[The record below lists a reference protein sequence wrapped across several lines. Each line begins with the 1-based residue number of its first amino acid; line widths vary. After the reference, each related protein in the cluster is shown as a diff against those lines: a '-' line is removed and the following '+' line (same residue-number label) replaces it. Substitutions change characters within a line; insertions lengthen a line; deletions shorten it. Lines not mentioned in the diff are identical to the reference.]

1 MDLFNRI
8 IESALNLF
16 MREGVKTVN
25 MDDIASFMGISKK
38 TLYRYVNNKADLVEK
53 AFRLHQY
60 RILGMI
66 TNIQEKNEN
75 AIDELFEIDEKLCL
89 MLKNRPPRLINNLK
103 KYYQNVWEI
112 LDEIKKKH
120 LFTCI
125 TENMDRGKEQGLYRN
140 EANSNI
146 IAKLMMNTV
155 DALVDDATFP
165 LTQYDFKSLL
175 EENRVYHIRGI
186 ATDKGIKYLEQKL
199 KNDQSNH
206 LHYILRDN

>member
-1 MDLFNRI
+1 MDQFNRI

-25 MDDIASFMGISKK
+25 MDDISSFMGISKK
-38 TLYRYVNNKADLVEK
+38 TLYQYVNNKADLVEK
-53 AFRLHQY
+53 AFRLYQS

-66 TNIQEKNEN
+66 SNIQEKNEN
-75 AIDELFEIDEKLCL
+75 AIDELFKIDEKLCL

-103 KYYQNVWEI
+103 KYYPNVWEI
-112 LDEIKKKH
+112 LDESKKTH

-140 EANSNI
+140 EVNSNI

-175 EENRVYHIRGI
+175 KENRIYHIRGI

-199 KNDQSNH
+199 KND
-206 LHYILRDN
+206 

>member
-1 MDLFNRI
+1 MDQFNRI

-16 MREGVKTVN
+16 MREGVKSLN

-38 TLYRYVNNKADLVEK
+38 TLYQYVNNKADLVEK

-60 RILGMI
+60 RILRMI
-66 TNIQEKNEN
+66 SNIQEKNEN
-75 AIDELFEIDEKLCL
+75 AIDELSEIDEKLCL
-89 MLKNRPPRLINNLK
+89 MLKNIPPRLINNLK
-103 KYYQNVWEI
+103 KYYPNVWGI

-140 EANSNI
+140 GANSNI

-155 DALVDDATFP
+155 DALVDDTTFP

-199 KNDQSNH
+199 KND
-206 LHYILRDN
+206 

>member
-1 MDLFNRI
+1 MEQFNRI
-8 IESALNLF
+8 IESTLNLF
-16 MREGVKTVN
+16 LREGVKTVN
-25 MDDIASFMGISKK
+25 MDDISSFMGISKK
-38 TLYRYVNNKADLVEK
+38 TLYKYVNNKADLVEK
-53 AFRLHQY
+53 AFRLYQY
-60 RILGMI
+60 RILRMI
-66 TNIQEKNEN
+66 SNIQEKNEN

-103 KYYQNVWEI
+103 KYYPNVWEI

-140 EANSNI
+140 EVNSNI

-199 KNDQSNH
+199 KND
-206 LHYILRDN
+206 

>member
-1 MDLFNRI
+1 MDQFIRI

-16 MREGVKTVN
+16 MRDGVKTVN
-25 MDDIASFMGISKK
+25 MDDISSFMGISKK
-38 TLYRYVNNKADLVEK
+38 TLYLHVNNKADLVEK
-53 AFRLHQY
+53 AFRLYQS

-66 TNIQEKNEN
+66 SNIQEKNEN

-103 KYYQNVWEI
+103 KYYPNVWEI

-125 TENMDRGKEQGLYRN
+125 TENMERGKEQGLYRN

-155 DALVDDATFP
+155 GALVDDATFP

-175 EENRVYHIRGI
+175 KENRIYHIRGI

-199 KNDQSNH
+199 KND
-206 LHYILRDN
+206 

>member
-1 MDLFNRI
+1 MDQFNRI

-25 MDDIASFMGISKK
+25 MDDISSFMGISKK
-38 TLYRYVNNKADLVEK
+38 TLYQYVNNKADLVEK
-53 AFRLHQY
+53 AFRLYQS

-66 TNIQEKNEN
+66 SNIQEKNEN
-75 AIDELFEIDEKLCL
+75 AIDELFKIDEKLCL

-103 KYYQNVWEI
+103 KYYPNVWEI

-140 EANSNI
+140 EVNSNI

-175 EENRVYHIRGI
+175 KENRIYHIRGI

-199 KNDQSNH
+199 KND
-206 LHYILRDN
+206 

>member
-1 MDLFNRI
+1 MDQFNRI

-25 MDDIASFMGISKK
+25 MDDISSFMGISKK
-38 TLYRYVNNKADLVEK
+38 TLYQFVNNKADLVEK
-53 AFRLHQY
+53 AFRLYQS

-66 TNIQEKNEN
+66 SNIQEKNEN
-75 AIDELFEIDEKLCL
+75 AIDELCEIDEKLCL

-103 KYYQNVWEI
+103 KYYPNVWEI

-186 ATDKGIKYLEQKL
+186 ATNKGIKYLEQKL
-199 KNDQSNH
+199 KND
-206 LHYILRDN
+206 

>member
-1 MDLFNRI
+1 MNQFNRI

-25 MDDIASFMGISKK
+25 MDDISSFMGISKK
-38 TLYRYVNNKADLVEK
+38 TLYQYVNNKADLVEK
-53 AFRLHQY
+53 AFRLYQS

-66 TNIQEKNEN
+66 SNIQEKNEN

-103 KYYQNVWEI
+103 KYYPNVWEI

-140 EANSNI
+140 DVNSNI

-155 DALVDDATFP
+155 DALVNDATFP

-175 EENRVYHIRGI
+175 KENRIYHIRGI

-199 KNDQSNH
+199 KND
-206 LHYILRDN
+206 

>member
-1 MDLFNRI
+1 MDQFNRI

-25 MDDIASFMGISKK
+25 MDDISSFMGISKK
-38 TLYRYVNNKADLVEK
+38 TLYQYVNNKADLVEK
-53 AFRLHQY
+53 AFRLYQS

-66 TNIQEKNEN
+66 SNIQEKNEN

-103 KYYQNVWEI
+103 KYYPNVWEI
-112 LDEIKKKH
+112 LDEIKKTH

-125 TENMDRGKEQGLYRN
+125 TENMDRGKEQGLNRN
-140 EANSNI
+140 EVNSNI

-175 EENRVYHIRGI
+175 KENRIYHIRGI

-199 KNDQSNH
+199 KND
-206 LHYILRDN
+206 

>member
-1 MDLFNRI
+1 MEQFNRI
-8 IESALNLF
+8 IESTLNLF
-16 MREGVKTVN
+16 LREGVKTVN
-25 MDDIASFMGISKK
+25 MDDISSFMGISKK
-38 TLYRYVNNKADLVEK
+38 TLYKYVNNKADLVEK
-53 AFRLHQY
+53 AFRLYQY

-66 TNIQEKNEN
+66 SNIQEKNEN

-89 MLKNRPPRLINNLK
+89 MLKNRPPRLRNNLK
-103 KYYQNVWEI
+103 KYYPNVWEI

-140 EANSNI
+140 EVNSNI

-186 ATDKGIKYLEQKL
+186 ASDKGIKYLEQKL
-199 KNDQSNH
+199 KND
-206 LHYILRDN
+206 

>member
-1 MDLFNRI
+1 MDQFNRI

-38 TLYRYVNNKADLVEK
+38 TLYQYVNNKADLVEK

-66 TNIQEKNEN
+66 SNIQEKNEN

-103 KYYQNVWEI
+103 KYYPNVWEI
-112 LDEIKKKH
+112 LVEIKKKH

-199 KNDQSNH
+199 KND
-206 LHYILRDN
+206 

>member
-1 MDLFNRI
+1 MEQFNRI
-8 IESALNLF
+8 IESTLNLF
-16 MREGVKTVN
+16 LREGVKSVN
-25 MDDIASFMGISKK
+25 MDDISSFMGISKK
-38 TLYRYVNNKADLVEK
+38 TLYKYVNNKADLVEK
-53 AFRLHQY
+53 AFRLYQY

-66 TNIQEKNEN
+66 SNIQEKNEN

-103 KYYQNVWEI
+103 KYYPNVWEI

-140 EANSNI
+140 EVNSNI

-199 KNDQSNH
+199 KND
-206 LHYILRDN
+206 

>member
-1 MDLFNRI
+1 MEQFNRI
-8 IESALNLF
+8 IESTLNLF
-16 MREGVKTVN
+16 LREGVKTVN
-25 MDDIASFMGISKK
+25 MDDISSFMGISKK
-38 TLYRYVNNKADLVEK
+38 TLYKYVNNKADLVEK
-53 AFRLHQY
+53 AFRLYQY

-66 TNIQEKNEN
+66 SNIQEKNEN

-103 KYYQNVWEI
+103 KYYPNVWEI

-125 TENMDRGKEQGLYRN
+125 TENMDRGKQQGLYRN

-146 IAKLMMNTV
+146 ISKLMMNTV

-186 ATDKGIKYLEQKL
+186 ATLKGIKYLEQKL
-199 KNDQSNH
+199 KND
-206 LHYILRDN
+206 

>member
-1 MDLFNRI
+1 MDQLNRI

-38 TLYRYVNNKADLVEK
+38 TLYQYVNNKADLVEK

-66 TNIQEKNEN
+66 SNIQKKNEN

-103 KYYQNVWEI
+103 KYYPNVWEI

-199 KNDQSNH
+199 KND
-206 LHYILRDN
+206 

>member
-1 MDLFNRI
+1 MDQFNRI

-25 MDDIASFMGISKK
+25 MDDISSFMGISKK
-38 TLYRYVNNKADLVEK
+38 TLYQYVNNKADLVEK
-53 AFRLHQY
+53 AFRLYQS

-66 TNIQEKNEN
+66 SNIQEKNEN

-103 KYYQNVWEI
+103 KYYPNVWEI

-140 EANSNI
+140 EVNSNI

-175 EENRVYHIRGI
+175 KENRIYHIRGI

-199 KNDQSNH
+199 KND
-206 LHYILRDN
+206 

>member
-1 MDLFNRI
+1 MDQLNRI

-25 MDDIASFMGISKK
+25 MDDISSFMGISKK
-38 TLYRYVNNKADLVEK
+38 TLYQYVNNKADLVEK
-53 AFRLHQY
+53 AFRLYQS

-66 TNIQEKNEN
+66 SNIQEKNEN

-103 KYYQNVWEI
+103 KYYPNVWEI

-125 TENMDRGKEQGLYRN
+125 TENMDRGKEQELYRN

-146 IAKLMMNTV
+146 IAKLMMNSV

-165 LTQYDFKSLL
+165 HTQYDFKSLL
-175 EENRVYHIRGI
+175 KENRIYHIRGI

-199 KNDQSNH
+199 KND
-206 LHYILRDN
+206 

>member
-1 MDLFNRI
+1 MDQFNRI

-25 MDDIASFMGISKK
+25 MDDISSFMGISKK
-38 TLYRYVNNKADLVEK
+38 TLYQYVNNKADLVEK
-53 AFRLHQY
+53 AFRLYQS

-66 TNIQEKNEN
+66 SNIQEKNEN
-75 AIDELFEIDEKLCL
+75 AIDELFKIDEKLCL

-103 KYYQNVWEI
+103 KYYPNVWEI

-140 EANSNI
+140 EVNSNI

-175 EENRVYHIRGI
+175 KRKSNLPHTRNCNRQGNQIFR
-186 ATDKGIKYLEQKL
+186 TKKIKK
-199 KNDQSNH
+199 
-206 LHYILRDN
+206 

>member
-1 MDLFNRI
+1 MDQFNRI

-25 MDDIASFMGISKK
+25 MDDISSFMGISKK
-38 TLYRYVNNKADLVEK
+38 TLYQYVNNKADLVEK
-53 AFRLHQY
+53 AFRLYQS

-66 TNIQEKNEN
+66 SNIQEKNEN
-75 AIDELFEIDEKLCL
+75 AIDELFKIDEKLCL

-103 KYYQNVWEI
+103 KYYPNVWEI

-165 LTQYDFKSLL
+165 HTQYDFKSLL
-175 EENRVYHIRGI
+175 KENRIYHIRGI

-199 KNDQSNH
+199 KND
-206 LHYILRDN
+206 

>member
-1 MDLFNRI
+1 MEQFNRI
-8 IESALNLF
+8 IESTLNLF
-16 MREGVKTVN
+16 LREGVKSVN
-25 MDDIASFMGISKK
+25 MDDISSFMGISKK
-38 TLYRYVNNKADLVEK
+38 TLYKYVNNKADLVEK
-53 AFRLHQY
+53 AFRLYQY

-66 TNIQEKNEN
+66 SNIQEKNEN

-103 KYYQNVWEI
+103 KYYPNVWEI

-140 EANSNI
+140 EVNSNI

-186 ATDKGIKYLEQKL
+186 ATDKGIKYLEEKL
-199 KNDQSNH
+199 KND
-206 LHYILRDN
+206 

>member
-1 MDLFNRI
+1 MDQFNRI

-25 MDDIASFMGISKK
+25 MDDISSFMGISKK
-38 TLYRYVNNKADLVEK
+38 TLYQYVNNKADLVEK

-66 TNIQEKNEN
+66 SNIQEKNEN
-75 AIDELFEIDEKLCL
+75 AIDELFEIDEKVCL

-103 KYYQNVWEI
+103 KYYPNVWEI

-125 TENMDRGKEQGLYRN
+125 TQNMDRGKKQGLYRID
-140 EANSNI
+140 ANSNI

-155 DALVDDATFP
+155 DALVDDSTFP

-186 ATDKGIKYLEQKL
+186 ATHKGIKYLEQKL
-199 KNDQSNH
+199 KND
-206 LHYILRDN
+206 

>member
-1 MDLFNRI
+1 MDQFNRI

-25 MDDIASFMGISKK
+25 MDDISSFIGISKK
-38 TLYRYVNNKADLVEK
+38 TLYHYVNNKADLVEK
-53 AFRLHQY
+53 AFRLYQS

-66 TNIQEKNEN
+66 SNIQEKNEN
-75 AIDELFEIDEKLCL
+75 AIDELFKIDEKLCL

-103 KYYQNVWEI
+103 KYYPNVWEI

-175 EENRVYHIRGI
+175 KENRIYHIRGI

-199 KNDQSNH
+199 KND
-206 LHYILRDN
+206 

>member
-1 MDLFNRI
+1 MDQFNRI

-25 MDDIASFMGISKK
+25 MDDISSFMGISKK
-38 TLYRYVNNKADLVEK
+38 TLYQYVNNKADLVEK
-53 AFRLHQY
+53 AFRLYQS

-66 TNIQEKNEN
+66 SNIQEKNEN

-103 KYYQNVWEI
+103 KYYPNVWEI

-140 EANSNI
+140 DVNSNI

-175 EENRVYHIRGI
+175 KENRVYHIRGI

-199 KNDQSNH
+199 KND
-206 LHYILRDN
+206 

>member
-1 MDLFNRI
+1 MDQFNRI

-25 MDDIASFMGISKK
+25 MDDISSFMGISKK
-38 TLYRYVNNKADLVEK
+38 TLYQYVNNKADLVEK
-53 AFRLHQY
+53 AFRLYQS

-66 TNIQEKNEN
+66 SNIQEKNEN
-75 AIDELFEIDEKLCL
+75 AIDELFEIDEKLFL

-103 KYYQNVWEI
+103 KYYPNVWEI

-140 EANSNI
+140 DVNSNI

-155 DALVDDATFP
+155 DALVNDATFP

-175 EENRVYHIRGI
+175 KENRIYHIRGI

-199 KNDQSNH
+199 KND
-206 LHYILRDN
+206 

>member
-1 MDLFNRI
+1 MDQFNRI

-25 MDDIASFMGISKK
+25 MDDISSFMGISKK
-38 TLYRYVNNKADLVEK
+38 TLYQYVNNKADLVEK
-53 AFRLHQY
+53 AFRLYQS

-66 TNIQEKNEN
+66 SNIQEKNEN

-103 KYYQNVWEI
+103 KYYPNVWEI

-140 EANSNI
+140 DVNSNI

-155 DALVDDATFP
+155 DALVNDATFP

-175 EENRVYHIRGI
+175 KENRIYHIRGI

-199 KNDQSNH
+199 KND
-206 LHYILRDN
+206 

>member
-1 MDLFNRI
+1 MEQFNRI
-8 IESALNLF
+8 IESTLNLF
-16 MREGVKTVN
+16 LSQGVKTVN
-25 MDDIASFMGISKK
+25 MDDISSFMGISKK
-38 TLYRYVNNKADLVEK
+38 TLYKYVNNKADLVEK
-53 AFRLHQY
+53 AFRLYQY

-66 TNIQEKNEN
+66 SNIQEKNEN

-103 KYYQNVWEI
+103 KYYPNVWEI

-140 EANSNI
+140 EVNSNI

-186 ATDKGIKYLEQKL
+186 ASDKGIKYLEQKL
-199 KNDQSNH
+199 KND
-206 LHYILRDN
+206 

>member
-1 MDLFNRI
+1 MDQFNRI

-25 MDDIASFMGISKK
+25 MDDISSFMGISKK
-38 TLYRYVNNKADLVEK
+38 TLYQYVNNKADLVEK
-53 AFRLHQY
+53 AFRLYQS

-66 TNIQEKNEN
+66 SNIQEKNEN
-75 AIDELFEIDEKLCL
+75 AIDELFEIDQKLCL

-103 KYYQNVWEI
+103 KYYPNVWEI

-140 EANSNI
+140 DVNSNI

-155 DALVDDATFP
+155 DALVNDATFP

-175 EENRVYHIRGI
+175 KENRIYHIRGI

-199 KNDQSNH
+199 KND
-206 LHYILRDN
+206 

>member
-1 MDLFNRI
+1 MDQFNRI

-25 MDDIASFMGISKK
+25 MDDISSFMGISKK
-38 TLYRYVNNKADLVEK
+38 TLYQYVNNKADLVEK
-53 AFRLHQY
+53 AFRLYQS

-66 TNIQEKNEN
+66 SNIQEKNEN
-75 AIDELFEIDEKLCL
+75 AIDELFKIDEKLCL

-103 KYYQNVWEI
+103 KYYPNVWEI
-112 LDEIKKKH
+112 LDEIKKTH

-140 EANSNI
+140 EVNSNI

-165 LTQYDFKSLL
+165 LTQYEFKSLL
-175 EENRVYHIRGI
+175 KENRIYHIRGI

-199 KNDQSNH
+199 KND
-206 LHYILRDN
+206 

>member
-1 MDLFNRI
+1 MDQLNRI

-16 MREGVKTVN
+16 MRDGVKTVN
-25 MDDIASFMGISKK
+25 MDDISSFMGISKK
-38 TLYRYVNNKADLVEK
+38 TLYQYVNNKADLVEK
-53 AFRLHQY
+53 AFRLYQS
-60 RILGMI
+60 RILGVI
-66 TNIQEKNEN
+66 SNIQEKNEN
-75 AIDELFEIDEKLCL
+75 AIDELFKIDEKLCL

-103 KYYQNVWEI
+103 KYYPNVWEI

-125 TENMDRGKEQGLYRN
+125 TENMDRGKEQELYRN
-140 EANSNI
+140 EVNSNI

-165 LTQYDFKSLL
+165 HTQYDFKSLL
-175 EENRVYHIRGI
+175 KENRIYHIRGI

-199 KNDQSNH
+199 KND
-206 LHYILRDN
+206 

>member
-1 MDLFNRI
+1 MDQFNRI

-25 MDDIASFMGISKK
+25 MDDISSFMGISKK
-38 TLYRYVNNKADLVEK
+38 TLYQYVNNKADLVEK
-53 AFRLHQY
+53 AFRLYQS

-66 TNIQEKNEN
+66 SNIQEKNEN
-75 AIDELFEIDEKLCL
+75 AIDELFKIDEKLCL

-103 KYYQNVWEI
+103 KYYPNVWEI

-175 EENRVYHIRGI
+175 KENRIYHIRGI

-199 KNDQSNH
+199 KND
-206 LHYILRDN
+206 

>member
-1 MDLFNRI
+1 MNQFNRI

-25 MDDIASFMGISKK
+25 MDDISSFMGISKK
-38 TLYRYVNNKADLVEK
+38 TLYQYVNNKADLVEK
-53 AFRLHQY
+53 AFRLYQS

-66 TNIQEKNEN
+66 SNIQEKNEN
-75 AIDELFEIDEKLCL
+75 AIDELFKIDEKLCL

-103 KYYQNVWEI
+103 KYYPNVWEI

-140 EANSNI
+140 EVNSNI

-175 EENRVYHIRGI
+175 KENRIYHIRGI

-199 KNDQSNH
+199 KND
-206 LHYILRDN
+206 

>member
-1 MDLFNRI
+1 MDQFIRI

-16 MREGVKTVN
+16 MRDGVKTVN
-25 MDDIASFMGISKK
+25 MDDISSFMGISKK
-38 TLYRYVNNKADLVEK
+38 TLYLHVNNKADLVEK
-53 AFRLHQY
+53 AFRLYQS

-66 TNIQEKNEN
+66 SNIQEKNEN

-103 KYYQNVWEI
+103 KYYPNVWEI

-155 DALVDDATFP
+155 GALVDDATFP

-175 EENRVYHIRGI
+175 KENRIYHIRGI

-199 KNDQSNH
+199 KND
-206 LHYILRDN
+206 

>member
-1 MDLFNRI
+1 MNQFNRI

-25 MDDIASFMGISKK
+25 MDDISSFMGISKK
-38 TLYRYVNNKADLVEK
+38 TLYQYVNNKGDLVEK
-53 AFRLHQY
+53 AFRLYQS

-66 TNIQEKNEN
+66 SNIQEKNEN
-75 AIDELFEIDEKLCL
+75 AIDELFKIDEKLCL

-103 KYYQNVWEI
+103 KYYPNVWEI
-112 LDEIKKKH
+112 LDEIKKTH

-140 EANSNI
+140 EVNSNI

-175 EENRVYHIRGI
+175 KENRIYHIRGI

-199 KNDQSNH
+199 KND
-206 LHYILRDN
+206 

>member
-1 MDLFNRI
+1 MDQFNRI

-25 MDDIASFMGISKK
+25 MDDISSFMGISKK
-38 TLYRYVNNKADLVEK
+38 TLYQYVNNKADLVEK
-53 AFRLHQY
+53 AFRLYQS

-66 TNIQEKNEN
+66 SNIQEKNEN

-89 MLKNRPPRLINNLK
+89 MLKNRPPRLINDLK
-103 KYYQNVWEI
+103 KYYPNVWEI

-186 ATDKGIKYLEQKL
+186 ATNKGIKYLEQKL
-199 KNDQSNH
+199 KND
-206 LHYILRDN
+206 

>member
-1 MDLFNRI
+1 MDQFNRI

-25 MDDIASFMGISKK
+25 MDDISSFMGISKK
-38 TLYRYVNNKADLVEK
+38 TLYQYVNNKGDLVEK

-66 TNIQEKNEN
+66 SNIQEKNEN
-75 AIDELFEIDEKLCL
+75 AIDELFEIDEKLFL

-103 KYYQNVWEI
+103 KYYPNVWEI

-186 ATDKGIKYLEQKL
+186 ATNKGIKYLEQKL
-199 KNDQSNH
+199 KND
-206 LHYILRDN
+206 